1 MHQMPS
7 PAPLPSPQL
16 GLVAWWL
23 GGLAPMV
30 VQVWRTPAAHGHRQN
45 TTLGDAPTLTSL
57 AALGPRRHRNLE
69 PAQKTI

>member
-7 PAPLPSPQL
+7 PAPLPSPQF
-16 GLVAWWL
+16 
-23 GGLAPMV
+23 GLARMV

-57 AALGPRRHRNLE
+57 AALGPRLHRNLE
-69 PAQKTI
+69 PAQKTIQF